1 MTRAFALALMAATG
15 FACAGGSVQPPEVL
29 FDQDGCSSSEV
40 SGWPTSSPIDIAVI
54 NESDAPTAVVMGTYR
69 DGYSHSDLAA
79 YGRDV
84 STRPDFIEALEIFQ
98 IGPRSEETLSFDP
111 GQGTFF
117 MVCMPD
123 QNTMVVL
130 DDLVLSR

>member
-1 MTRAFALALMAATG
+1 M
-15 FACAGGSVQPPEVL
+15 VL
-29 FDQDGCSSSEV
+29 
-40 SGWPTSSPIDIAVI
+40 
-54 NESDAPTAVVMGTYR
+54 GTYL
-69 DGYSHSDLAA
+69 DGYSHGDLTA

-98 IGPRSEETLSFDP
+98 IGPGSEEILSFDP

-123 QNTMVVL
+123 PNTMVVL